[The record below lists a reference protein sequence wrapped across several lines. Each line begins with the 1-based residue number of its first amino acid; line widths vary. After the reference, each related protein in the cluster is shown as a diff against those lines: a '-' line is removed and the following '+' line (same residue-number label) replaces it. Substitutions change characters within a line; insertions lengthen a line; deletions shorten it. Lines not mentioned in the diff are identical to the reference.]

1 MKLKEEIEGKLL
13 RNKVGALCL
22 RRRRR
27 RLRRAGGIKGQKLTK
42 EKVLEYMNSIEGK
55 SALNQE
61 KIIALFDNYAYSINY
76 TKNIKTV
83 DDVLTFA
90 KENNSWFS
98 LIFK

>member
-1 MKLKEEIEGKLL
+1 
-13 RNKVGALCL
+13 
-22 RRRRR
+22 
-27 RLRRAGGIKGQKLTK
+27 
-42 EKVLEYMNSIEGK
+42 MNSTEGK
-55 SALNQE
+55 SALNQK

-76 TKNIKTV
+76 TKNLQTV